1 MRLGEVSVS
10 KPGLLSLIV
19 PILLTTYGAQAAY
32 SNYSDYIVACSTL
45 LENLK
50 TNDSVRVPPYE
61 GRPAA
66 NHEIVASKDLERWVQ
81 RNGGKLFRIDNGAS
95 QSKIFRWISPSGESQ
110 VIKAYFDKQDAIT
123 SERQFKFL
131 DHNLPVGLLETIP
144 RTGKYRTLRFYKD
157 VQGITLNQ
165 LIKES
170 YYPNE
175 INAEITRLYIE
186 HLRALKDR
194 IIERYGQKNVLDM
207 DGNPSSILPD
217 LRLAITTS
225 LGHKIRIWIH
235 DENILFDSAAK
246 VFWIIDPD

>member
-19 PILLTTYGAQAAY
+19 PILLTSYGAQAAY
-32 SNYSDYIVACSTL
+32 SDYIVACATL
-45 LENLK
+45 LDNLK
-50 TNDSVRVPPYE
+50 ADDSVRVPPYE

-66 NHEIVASKDLERWVQ
+66 NHEILALKDLERWLE
-81 RNGGKLFRIDNGAS
+81 RNGGQLFRMDSGS
-95 QSKIFRWISPSGESQ
+95 GQSKIFRWVPPSGESQ
-110 VIKAYFDKQDAIT
+110 VIKAYTDKDDAWQ
-123 SERQFKFL
+123 SDRQFRFL

-157 VQGITLNQ
+157 VRGVTLNQ

-175 INAEITRLYIE
+175 VNAEITRLYIE
-186 HLRALKDR
+186 HLRAFKNR
-194 IIERYGQKNVLDM
+194 VIERYGGKNVRDM
-207 DGNPSSILPD
+207 DGNSNSILPD
-217 LRLAITTS
+217 LRLEITTS
-225 LGHKIRIWIH
+225 FGHKMRIWIH